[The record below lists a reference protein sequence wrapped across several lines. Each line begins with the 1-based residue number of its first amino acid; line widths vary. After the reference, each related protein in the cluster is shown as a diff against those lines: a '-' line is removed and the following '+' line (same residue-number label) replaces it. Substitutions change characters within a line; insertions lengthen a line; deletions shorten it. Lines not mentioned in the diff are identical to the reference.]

1 MNRYKAGILFALFCT
16 AAQAQNAPDP
26 SPHKIQF
33 VTVDKD
39 VKLEVLD
46 WGGTGRPLLFLAGLG
61 GTAHDFD
68 NLAPKFTDHH
78 HVYAITRRGFKPSST
93 PPITNENYDADRLG
107 DDVLAVIDG
116 LKLNRPVLTG
126 HSIAGEELSSVGTR
140 HPEKVAGLVYLD
152 AIYQFSFYDPEE
164 PDLSLDTATVR
175 RDLDRMFEV
184 AGTPAQSALIANIQ
198 AALPNLQKSLQD
210 TADSLVG
217 LPDIP
222 PHDSTPEDEAGN
234 RIFTNTRRYGV
245 IKLPILAILARPH
258 NCGTVCDKPF
268 MQKIMAAEVARD
280 TYFEKHNPD
289 AKVVR
294 LRGSHSIWRSN
305 EADVLREMNAFMDGL
320 PKP

>member
-1 MNRYKAGILFALFCT
+1 MNRYKAGILFAFFCT

-26 SPHKIQF
+26 SPHKVQF
-33 VTVDKD
+33 VMVDRD

-116 LKLNRPVLTG
+116 LKLDRPVLAG

-258 NCGTVCDKPF
+258 NCGTSCDKPF

-280 TYFEKHNPD
+280 NYFEKHNPG
-289 AKVVR
+289 ARVVR
-294 LRGSHSIWRSN
+294 LRGSHFIWRSN

>member
-1 MNRYKAGILFALFCT
+1 MNRYKAGILFAFFCT

-26 SPHKIQF
+26 SPHKVQF

-116 LKLNRPVLTG
+116 LKLDRPVLAG

-152 AIYQFSFYDPEE
+152 AIYQSSFYDPEE

-258 NCGTVCDKPF
+258 NCGAVCDKPF
-268 MQKIMAAEVARD
+268 MQKIMAAEMARD
-280 TYFEKHNPD
+280 AYFEKHSPD

-294 LRGSHSIWRSN
+294 LRGSHNIWRSN

>member
-1 MNRYKAGILFALFCT
+1 MNRYKAGILFAFFCT
-16 AAQAQNAPDP
+16 AAQAQNAPDN

-78 HVYAITRRGFKPSST
+78 HVYAITRRGFKPSSA
-93 PPITNENYDADRLG
+93 PPPTNENYDADRLG

-116 LKLNRPVLTG
+116 LKLDRPVLAG

-294 LRGSHSIWRSN
+294 LRGSHNIWRSN

>member
-116 LKLNRPVLTG
+116 LKLDRPVLAG

-294 LRGSHSIWRSN
+294 LRGSHNIWRSN

>member
-107 DDVLAVIDG
+107 DDVLAVIDA
-116 LKLNRPVLTG
+116 LKLDRPVLAG

-294 LRGSHSIWRSN
+294 LRGSHNIWRSN

>member
-61 GTAHDFD
+61 GTAHDYD
-68 NLAPKFTDHH
+68 TLAPKFTDHH
-78 HVYAITRRGFKPSST
+78 HVYAITRRGFKPSSA
-93 PPITNENYDADRLG
+93 PPPTNENYDADRLG
-107 DDVLAVIDG
+107 DDVLAVIDA
-116 LKLNRPVLTG
+116 LKLDRPVLAG
-126 HSIAGEELSSVGTR
+126 HSIAGEELSSVGAR

-258 NCGTVCDKPF
+258 NCGAVCDKPF
-268 MQKIMAAEVARD
+268 MQKIMAAEMARD
-280 TYFEKHNPD
+280 AYFEKHSPD

-294 LRGSHSIWRSN
+294 LRGSHNIWRSN